1 VLSQK
6 EVETAFSCLKMIVST
21 RTLSKENAVDSF
33 VQPHAGQI
41 TGILSCFDR
50 LILKGYLPFSY
61 PLSMEG
67 FLSRHGI
74 LLKDFAKLAKEQ
86 SAQLKAHARQLAEQA
101 GRPIVPAS
109 SKTRKEDYARKL
121 AAQDGISEGLVC
133 IFTTQ
138 EACPSFKIARGVGRP
153 RLVKSRPRCG
163 VFYFYYLDRD
173 FGLLHVRLPTWFP
186 FTLQV
191 YVNGHEWLARQLR
204 NAGIGFSQRDNA
216 FLAIDDFAK
225 AQALA
230 DGLARV
236 KWLRF
241 LNALAGRV
249 NPLLAGLLQGVA
261 YYWVVDQAEWATDVL
276 FKDRATLQPLYRRL
290 LEHASLAFS
299 AEDVL
304 SFLGK
309 KLHPALQ
316 AEVHTDCK
324 KRLQGFRIKHC
335 YGGNWLKMYDKF
347 GLVLRIEMV
356 INQPRCFTVCR
367 WGNRKGQRVRGWFPL
382 TKSIARLGRFA
393 EISRQ
398 ATHRYLDALAVVE
411 DPRVSAQ
418 VLDRACNPVP
428 FQGRRRRAL
437 NPLSREDQQ
446 LFFAVLRGEHIQ
458 RGFYARDIAR
468 GLGIAKSA
476 DPQEQRRRS
485 ARVSRLLQLL
495 RAHGLIAK
503 VQRTRRYRVTSKG
516 FAFMSA
522 AVYLRD
528 KTFPTAMERTG

>member
-1 VLSQK
+1 LCQQK
-6 EVETAFSCLKMIVST
+6 
-21 RTLSKENAVDSF
+21 TLSKENAVDSF
-33 VQPHAGQI
+33 VHRHADKI

-50 LILKGYLPFSY
+50 LILKGYLPFCY

-67 FLSRHGI
+67 FLSQRGI
-74 LLKDFAKLAKEQ
+74 LLKDFPALAKKQ
-86 SAQLKAHARQLAEQA
+86 STRLKAHAQQLAEQA
-101 GRPIVPAS
+101 QRPMVPVS
-109 SKTRKEDYARKL
+109 FKTRKEEYARQL
-121 AAQDGISEGLVC
+121 AARDGITEGLVC
-133 IFTTQ
+133 VFTTQ
-138 EACPSFKIARGVGRP
+138 EACPSFKVAYGQGRP
-153 RLVKSRPRCG
+153 RLVKSRPRCL
-163 VFYFYYLDRD
+163 VYYFYYLDRE
-173 FGLLHVRLPTWFP
+173 FGLLHIRLPTWFP

-191 YVNGHEWLARQLR
+191 YVNGHEWLARQL
-204 NAGIGFSQRDNA
+204 AKEGIRCTPQDNA
-216 FLAIDDFAK
+216 FLAIEDFAK

-230 DGLARV
+230 DRLPRV

-241 LNALAGRV
+241 LKVLGNRV
-249 NPLLAGLLQGVA
+249 NPLLADLFKGA
-261 YYWVVDQAEWATDVL
+261 CYYWVVDQAEFSTDLL
-276 FKDRATLQPLYRRL
+276 FKDRGTLQALYRRL

-299 AEDVL
+299 AEDIL

-316 AEVHTDCK
+316 AEVYTDCK
-324 KRLQGFRIKHC
+324 KRLQGFRVKHS

-347 GLVLRIEMV
+347 GQVLRIEMV
-356 INQPRCFTVCR
+356 INQPRCFTVRR
-367 WGNRKGQRVRGWFPL
+367 WGNRQGQRVRDWFPL
-382 TKSIARLGRFA
+382 TKSIAFLGRFA
-393 EISRQ
+393 EVSRQ

-458 RGFYARDIAR
+458 RGFYARDIAQA
-468 GLGIAKSA
+468 LGIAKSA

-485 ARVSRLLQLL
+485 ARVGRLLQLL
-495 RAHGLIAK
+495 RAHSLIAK
-503 VQRTRRYRVTSKG
+503 IQHTRRYRVTTKG

-522 AVYLRD
+522 AVYLRH
-528 KTFPTAMERTG
+528 KTFPADMEVAG